1 MYEIT
6 NKKSFLNVVF
16 ALIYKYVDFFF
27 KLNKNLMMFSIGNQ
41 KKNWLKTIVSGQ
53 KYTKV
58 RVFYNVLIYGRNVKK

>member
-27 KLNKNLMMFSIGNQ
+27 KLNKNLTMSSIGNQ

-53 KYTKV
+53 KYTKA
-58 RVFYNVLIYGRNVKK
+58 RVFHNVLIYGRNVKK